1 MERFHL
7 VRHALGGSDVYDE
20 SGNKVGYS
28 LPSILGD
35 GEDFYDMD
43 GKCVGQSFE
52 SVFGGEGSSGM
63 ENGSFGYMDEE
74 IIMGRNAWL
83 HGNPFE
89 KEENPGSDDMEPF
102 SSFDAGNDFGE
113 DPGEG
118 GFEP

>member
-7 VRHALGGSDVYDE
+7 IRRVLGGSDVYDE
-20 SGNKVGYS
+20 QGNQVGYS

-43 GKCVGQSFE
+43 GKPVGQSFE
-52 SVFGGEGSSGM
+52 SVFGGEGFSGM
-63 ENGSFGYMDEE
+63 GNGSFGYMDEE

-89 KEENPGSDDMEPF
+89 KEEDPGPDLPDPF
-102 SSFDAGNDFGE
+102 GSFDAGNDFGS
-113 DPGEG
+113 DPGDG
-118 GFEP
+118 GFEL